1 MSNTQIDQVLQQM
14 RVMAASAGLDQ
25 QQGAGQQST
34 GTQPSFAAMLRQ
46 SMDRVNQYQETS
58 GEMASRFEKG
68 DPEVDLTEVMVAKQ
82 KASVSFEATMQV
94 RNRLVSAYQ
103 DIMNMQV

>member
-14 RVMAASAGLDQ
+14 RVLAASAGLE
-25 QQGAGQQST
+25 QQGSGQQP
-34 GTQPSFAAMLRQ
+34 GTAQPSFAAMLRQ
-46 SMDRVNQYQETS
+46 SMDKVNEYQQTS
-58 GEMASRFEKG
+58 GELTTRFEKG
-68 DPEVDLTEVMVAKQ
+68 DPDTDLVDVMVAKQ
-82 KASVSFEATMQV
+82 KASVAFEATMQV